1 MSKHFVVN
9 PNIESQDKDVIN
21 KLRQEKEAGLNE
33 TFFKKRKEDES
44 KLQESDN
51 LRFVEGKVIIKID
64 INSKDSW
71 TFTNGQKIEYKRR
84 FNNFNKRQ
92 TEPVNAFVI
101 SGEGMKAG
109 SEILIHQN
117 AIHDSARIFD
127 YKDSNPNIQYYS
139 IQEEMC
145 FAWYDEDEKQWKPL
159 PPYDF
164 ALRIF
169 KPYDGII
176 TGIEPELVKNML
188 WVTTGELKNIAVIT
202 IIAVDFEVIFM
213 DRNGREGNLIRFRP
227 FGDGKTKREAE
238 AIGQHN
244 GVTEDIINGKLLVGY
259 TIKDAKRYE

>member
-9 PNIESQDKDVIN
+9 PNIEIQDKEVIN
-21 KLRQEKEAGLNE
+21 KLRQEKEAVLNE
-33 TFFKKRKEDES
+33 TFFKKRNEDES
-44 KLQESDN
+44 KLSEKDN

-101 SGEGMKAG
+101 SGEGVKAG

-127 YKDSNPNIQYYS
+127 YKDSPNIQYYS

-145 FAWYDEDEKQWKPL
+145 FAWYNEDKGVWL
-159 PPYDF
+159 PIRPYDL
-164 ALRIF
+164 ALRVF
-169 KPYDGII
+169 KPYEGII
-176 TGIEPELVKNML
+176 TSIEPELIKDVL
-188 WVTTGELKNIAVIT
+188 FVTTGELAGQVVKT
-202 IIAVDFEVIFM
+202 IVATDFEVIFQG
-213 DRNGREGNLIRFRP
+213 RNGREQSLIRFRP
-227 FGDGKTKREAE
+227 NGDEKTKREPE
-238 AIGQHN
+238 AIALLHRETKLVKQ
-244 GVTEDIINGKLLVGY
+244 GKLLVGY
-259 TIKDAKRYE
+259 SIKDAKKYE